1 MKQNNK
7 VLLLTLREFMWII
20 LFIVQLFAFQI
31 KAQEGQQPTQEF
43 PMGTWATGDV
53 NEPNQYSAIS
63 NAGFNWIVQGVNPT
77 NRPYMQNFKI
87 IAQNP
92 NQGEWVYYYSMGK
105 YKKWEA
111 ERDKFFFLETGFK
124 HPHNNGNQNT
134 GYLYGRVETLQGVLC
149 WATNDSNPFPVDS
162 ILWGPNY
169 TQEKIYKS
177 VDPNYWKKPI
187 KYTVRYRLALKNAP
201 QPADT
206 VCKLYIRYRCAKK
219 ENGQTVEIKEEIF
232 DSLYLTAADLPGDTF
247 HIKSLSYIYPE
258 TYREQTIT
266 QRWSSPNNPVLHY
279 IDTDTL
285 MGMEYCIKWY
295 GRGKL
300 YIDYVEVFDD
310 DQDTPSNR
318 LDGIWK
324 QWLDNPPFVANRIN
338 NFLSQYSDW
347 PNIRYWYV
355 IDEPASLDD
364 YEPIRIVDS
373 LVFHFSG
380 RRVITQFTPNWNGY
394 VNGDIS
400 VKKFVE
406 LTGTNTVMMDYFPFW
421 DGHSSEFGLKHLQ
434 PVFQQTAIYSPKFYY
449 VPQGFGQFYDQGFQ
463 QPCHWREPTPVEFKS
478 SIMLA
483 LTHGAKGIQI
493 WKFAT
498 DLQPHHIGWQQ
509 CEFVYWKCLAESL
522 ETNYRLLPLGEIIK
536 NDIAPRLK
544 GHLDN
549 TLLKLSYTGNFIT
562 RKYILPTTELFPE
575 PQTFEYLTIGGNE
588 VTSKD
593 IYWQVGFFADSSN
606 LPFNKYFL
614 LTNLITTYP
623 QKKY

>member
-1 MKQNNK
+1 
-7 VLLLTLREFMWII
+7 
-20 LFIVQLFAFQI
+20 
-31 KAQEGQQPTQEF
+31 
-43 PMGTWATGDV
+43 
-53 NEPNQYSAIS
+53 
-63 NAGFNWIVQGVNPT
+63 
-77 NRPYMQNFKI
+77 
-87 IAQNP
+87 
-92 NQGEWVYYYSMGK
+92 
-105 YKKWEA
+105 
-111 ERDKFFFLETGFK
+111 
-124 HPHNNGNQNT
+124 
-134 GYLYGRVETLQGVLC
+134 
-149 WATNDSNPFPVDS
+149 
-162 ILWGPNY
+162 
-169 TQEKIYKS
+169 
-177 VDPNYWKKPI
+177 
-187 KYTVRYRLALKNAP
+187 
-201 QPADT
+201 
-206 VCKLYIRYRCAKK
+206 
-219 ENGQTVEIKEEIF
+219 
-232 DSLYLTAADLPGDTF
+232 
-247 HIKSLSYIYPE
+247 
-258 TYREQTIT
+258 
-266 QRWSSPNNPVLHY
+266 
-279 IDTDTL
+279 
-285 MGMEYCIKWY
+285 
-295 GRGKL
+295 
-300 YIDYVEVFDD
+300 
-310 DQDTPSNR
+310 
-318 LDGIWK
+318 
-324 QWLDNPPFVANRIN
+324 
-338 NFLSQYSDW
+338 
-347 PNIRYWYV
+347 V

-483 LTHGAKGIQI
+483 LAHGAKGIQI

-509 CEFVYWKCLAESL
+509 CESVYWKCLAESL
-522 ETNYRLLPLGEIIK
+522 ATNYRLLPLGEIIK

-544 GHLDN
+544 GHLGN

-575 PQTFEYLTIGGNE
+575 PQTFGYLTIGGNE
-588 VTSKD
+588 AQSKD

-623 QKKY
+623 QRNIRIDLIKPVDGFYNYRFRNVEPQFNFDTTYQNTFTTIFTFPAGEGYLFQVAPVVRFGGKLYYNDTIKTNTELIEDMWIKNNVNLIIERGKYYTIKDTVTLEGTGFITGKGYLNIGQGGDIKINSWNKSVFKGREGVLVQRKMEFRVN